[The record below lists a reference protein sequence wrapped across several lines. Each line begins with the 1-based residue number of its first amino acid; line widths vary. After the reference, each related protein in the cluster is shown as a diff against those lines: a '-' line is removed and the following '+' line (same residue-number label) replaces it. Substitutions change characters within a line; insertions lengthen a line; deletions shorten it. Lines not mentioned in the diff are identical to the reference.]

1 MSQNAASRFVVL
13 QNPISNEGHLDS
25 WHVLLIHLL
34 REAGFKII
42 ALTSDSPGL
51 LAKLKDF
58 SANIANDV
66 IVVSVPQDGVFKK
79 SALRLVNGL
88 QSFVGR
94 LSGAPRR
101 KVTHFS
107 PAKLQQELNWVLQ
120 QYPGQIQT
128 IFSLYIDAYAPEP
141 AAWQRFRLNDQIRF
155 FGLCITP
162 DAVQKE
168 GYYAC
173 STYAGT
179 CFLDEDAVKSYRL
192 HYPDKHFE
200 YLPDITDTRVR
211 EDFLIKNQ
219 HVREIQSRARG
230 RKIVFMGGSI
240 GKQKNLVVWHD
251 VVRTSSPEEWFF
263 VQIGRINR
271 NNLTPADEASL
282 KRISA
287 NTPENLYVYDDY
299 LADER
304 QFNEIIA
311 SSDVIFAVYRDFT
324 RSSNMLSKAAWFRKP
339 VLVSQQGLMAERV
352 SRFKIGRSVNADD
365 VNSIIC
371 GLNSVVRAPGL
382 DRYFEEYRQ
391 IFSHEAIQT
400 KLVNFLQLG
409 RNPIN

>member
-58 SANIANDV
+58 PTNIANDV
-66 IVVSVPQDGVFKK
+66 IVLSVPQDGVFKK

-88 QSFVGR
+88 QSFVSR

-107 PAKLQQELNWVLQ
+107 PAKLQEELNWVLR

-128 IFSLYIDAYAPEP
+128 VFSLYIDAYAPEP
-141 AAWQRFRLNDQIRF
+141 TPWRSFRLREQIPL

-162 DAVQKE
+162 DVAQTE

-173 STYAGT
+173 ATYAGT

-211 EDFLIKNQ
+211 EDFLTTNQ
-219 HVREIQSRARG
+219 QVREIQSRARG

-251 VVRTSSPEEWFF
+251 VVRASSPQEWFF

-271 NNLTPADEASL
+271 NNLTLADEASL

-339 VLVSQQGLMAERV
+339 VLVSQEGLMGERV
-352 SRFKIGRSVNADD
+352 SRFKIGSTVIADD
-365 VNSIIC
+365 VNSIIS
-371 GLNSVVRAPGL
+371 GLNSVVRTPGL
-382 DRYFEEYRQ
+382 DRYFEGYRQ
-391 IFSHEAIQT
+391 IFSHESMQT
-400 KLVNFLQLG
+400 TLVNFLQLG

>member
-1 MSQNAASRFVVL
+1 MSQSATPRFVVL

-42 ALTSDSPGL
+42 ALTSDPAGL

-58 SANIANDV
+58 PEYVAGDVAVLSAPRKNK
-66 IVVSVPQDGVFKK
+66 FKRV
-79 SALRLVNGL
+79 ALRVANRL
-88 QSFVGR
+88 QSVTSWLR
-94 LSGAPRR
+94 GAPRR
-101 KVTHFS
+101 KITHFS
-107 PAKLQQELNWVLQ
+107 PASLQEELNWVLQ

-128 IFSLYIDAYAPEP
+128 IFSLYIDAYEPEP
-141 AAWQRFRLNDQIRF
+141 AAWRSFRLSEQIPL

-162 DAVQKE
+162 DAAQIE

-173 STYAGT
+173 ATYAGT
-179 CFLDEDAVKSYRL
+179 CFLDEEAVKRYRL
-192 HYPDKHFE
+192 HYPAKYFE

-211 EDFLIKNQ
+211 EDFLTTNQ
-219 HVREIQSRARG
+219 QVREIQSRARG

-240 GKQKNLVVWHD
+240 GKQKNLAVWHE

-282 KRISA
+282 ERIST

-324 RSSNMLSKAAWFRKP
+324 RSSNMLSKAASFRKP
-339 VLVSQQGLMAERV
+339 VLVSQEGLMGERV
-352 SRFKIGRSVNADD
+352 SRFKIGGTVIADD
-365 VNSIIC
+365 VNSIIS

-391 IFSHEAIQT
+391 IFSHEAMQT
-400 KLVNFLQLG
+400 KLVKFLQLG